1 MSLQEKPGFPPKK
14 KANLLPSNT
23 QPGLLEG
30 WILERKQ
37 ENPLMETVSRPPRF
51 PPNREAKRP
60 VSMSFLLGESGA
72 KLRAP
77 PPAPPNKR
85 PSIAGAGVGGGGRGV
100 LSSPSSGTRGALLWR
115 SLPDGA
121 PQTSVPGTGRG
132 APGRRVALHPRP
144 PHPRRR
150 HPHCRRRAPWGSR
163 SPRFYEPL
171 AKRSGAGRSG
181 FTKSKIQGLG
191 VFSGQV
197 FKSWLA
203 GQRSEPLALGGEGSL
218 RLKCVTTQGTD
229 QVAAGSIGP
238 LAACIAKNLW
248 K

>member
-1 MSLQEKPGFPPKK
+1 MRLKGRAASGRSSSLDPGTWSSKGPGARQGQPGFLPKK

-72 KLRAP
+72 KLRVP
-77 PPAPPNKR
+77 PPPNKR
-85 PSIAGAGVGGGGRGV
+85 PPIAGAGGEGRGG
-100 LSSPSSGTRGALLWR
+100 SSEQPLLRHAGSPALEEP
-115 SLPDGA
+115 PDGA

-144 PHPRRR
+144 PQLRLR
-150 HPHCRRRAPWGSR
+150 HPHSGRRAPWGSW
-163 SPRFYEPL
+163 SPGFHEPL
-171 AKRSGAGRSG
+171 VKRSGAGRSG
-181 FTKSKIQGLG
+181 FTKSKIQELG
-191 VFSGQV
+191 VFSARYSKVGWRA
-197 FKSWLA
+197 KGLN
-203 GQRSEPLALGGEGSL
+203 
-218 RLKCVTTQGTD
+218 RLLEVETEVCD
-229 QVAAGSIGP
+229 
-238 LAACIAKNLW
+238 
-248 K
+248 